1 MKPEQKNK
9 LLSRALLL
17 LSFGVAIGLLIYIAQ
32 NREAT
37 QAFIRSL
44 GLVGPLACIL
54 LYGALA
60 FSPIPADPLTLIVG
74 GVFGP
79 LAGGLVA
86 WTGMTFA
93 AMVEYFVGTR
103 IGSAADF
110 ERRRENLPFGLDELP
125 VDSIPFLLGG
135 RLLTSVGSKAVS
147 YLSGIYRVPLWRYV
161 WTSALSTLFGAL
173 VFALGGAGLL
183 KIF

>member
-1 MKPEQKNK
+1 
-9 LLSRALLL
+9 
-17 LSFGVAIGLLIYIAQ
+17 
-32 NREAT
+32 
-37 QAFIRSL
+37 
-44 GLVGPLACIL
+44 
-54 LYGALA
+54 
-60 FSPIPADPLTLIVG
+60 
-74 GVFGP
+74 
-79 LAGGLVA
+79 
-86 WTGMTFA
+86 MTFA

-103 IGSAADF
+103 IGSATEF
-110 ERRRENLPFGLDELP
+110 ERKREKLPFGLDELP

-161 WTSALSTLFGAL
+161 WTSALSTLFGAV